1 MGLGDRIRS
10 FFARRGGPDVAHL
23 ELFAQNHQ
31 GVEGFV
37 EPQTATNPTTLLLVD
52 RFGEHTRGAVRDA
65 RQAFELCERWGLP
78 VYDAA
83 VIGYPQRMKDFVK
96 GRAADPS
103 ALDAQI
109 ADLERRLGDPE
120 SEPPSS
126 GSSGSS

>member
-1 MGLGDRIRS
+1 MGLGDRIRK
-10 FFARRGGPDVAHL
+10 FFAGRGASDLGHL
-23 ELFAQNHQ
+23 ELFLKNHQ

-52 RFGEHTRGAVRDA
+52 RVGEHVRGAVRDPA
-65 RQAFELCERWGLP
+65 EASRFCERHGLP

-83 VIGYPQRMKDFVK
+83 VIGYPQRMKDFAR

-109 ADLERRLGDPE
+109 ADLERRLGDPGE
-120 SEPPSS
+120 
-126 GSSGSS
+126 GSPG